1 MAFDSLSSRL
11 QMALRRVTGRSALNE
26 KDIDDML
33 REVRLSLLE
42 ADVNYKVVKEFLANI
57 KVEAT
62 GEKIMKGLNPGQ
74 QVVKIVH
81 DELKKVLGDETS
93 EVIFKNN
100 GTTVIM
106 TCGLQ
111 GAGKTTAI
119 GKMALHYRK
128 TRKAK
133 PCLIAADVY
142 RPAAIDQLV
151 TIGKQIQVP
160 VFEMGVKTPVAKI
173 VKEGLKYA
181 QDNGYDLV
189 IIDTA
194 GRLHINEELMDELKE
209 VKKIS
214 NPNEILLTVD
224 AMTGQNVIEVAK
236 AFHDALGV
244 TGVILT
250 KLDGDTRGGAALSIK
265 AVTNVPIKLMSTGEH
280 LDELEVFHPDR
291 MAERILGMGDVLTLI
306 ENATQNISEEE
317 ASNLMDR
324 MMSDSFN
331 YNDLLKQM
339 KMISRMGS
347 LSKILGFLPGMGQMK
362 DAIKN
367 VDDKQLD
374 YIKVII
380 SSMTKEERENPE
392 LIDRS
397 SRRRERIARGSGRSV
412 NEVNRLRSMLE
423 QQRKTMKA
431 MKNMDLDEEKA
442 QRMAEQLEKGNF
454 AGLRQAM
461 GNQPAYQHKGKGKN
475 KGHFRF

>member
-11 QMALRRVTGRSALNE
+11 QMALRRVTGRGSLNE
-26 KDIDDML
+26 KDIDEML

-42 ADVNYKVVKEFLANI
+42 ADVNYRVVKEFLANI
-57 KVEAT
+57 KVAAT
-62 GEKIMKGLNPGQ
+62 GEKILKGLNPGQ
-74 QVVKIVH
+74 QVVKIVR
-81 DELKKVLGDETS
+81 DELVRVLGVETQ
-93 EVIFKNN
+93 EVRFKNN
-100 GTTVIM
+100 GTTVLM

-128 TRKAK
+128 IRKCN

-151 TIGKQIQVP
+151 QIGKQINVP
-160 VFEMGVKTPVAKI
+160 VFEMGVNTPVSKI
-173 VKEGLKYA
+173 VKEGLKFA
-181 QDNGYDLV
+181 KDNKYDLV

-209 VKKIS
+209 VKKVAV
-214 NPNEILLTVD
+214 PDEILLTVD
-224 AMTGQNVIEVAK
+224 AMTGQDAINVAK
-236 AFHDALGV
+236 SFHEALGL

-265 AVTNVPIKLMSTGEH
+265 AVTDVPIKLMSTGEH

-291 MAERILGMGDVLTLI
+291 MAERILGMGDMLTLI

-317 ASNLMDR
+317 ATNMMER
-324 MMSDSFN
+324 MMSDKFN

-347 LSKILGFLPGMGQMK
+347 ISKILGFLPGVGK
-362 DAIKN
+362 IKEAMNN

-374 YIKVII
+374 FIKVII
-380 SSMTKEERENPE
+380 SSMTKEERSNPD

-397 SRRRERIARGSGRSV
+397 SRRRERIAKGSGRSV
-412 NEVNRLRSMLE
+412 AEVNKLRQMLE
-423 QQRKTMKA
+423 QQRKMAKQMSNIDPAKA
-431 MKNMDLDEEKA
+431 E
-442 QRMAEQLEKGNF
+442 RMAAQLESGNF
-454 AGLRQAM
+454 AGLKNAM
-461 GNQPAYQHKGKGKN
+461 GTPQPYVHKGKGKN
-475 KGHFRF
+475 KGGFRF

>member
-11 QMALRRVTGRSALNE
+11 QMALRRVTGRGTLNE
-26 KDIDDML
+26 KDIDEML

-57 KVEAT
+57 KVAAT

-74 QVVKIVH
+74 QVVKIVR
-81 DELKKVLGDETS
+81 DELKRVLGEETQ
-93 EVIFKNN
+93 EVRFKSN
-100 GTTVIM
+100 GITVLM

-119 GKMALHYRK
+119 GKMTLHYRK
-128 TRKAK
+128 VRKAN

-151 TIGKQIQVP
+151 QIGKQINVS

-181 QDNGYDLV
+181 KDNGYNLV

-209 VKKIS
+209 VKKIA
-214 NPNEILLTVD
+214 NPDEILLTVD
-224 AMTGQNVIEVAK
+224 AMTGQDAINVSK
-236 AFHDALGV
+236 SFHEALGL

-265 AVTNVPIKLMSTGEH
+265 AVTDVPIKLMSTGEH

-306 ENATQNISEEE
+306 ESATQNISEEE
-317 ASNLMDR
+317 ATNLMER
-324 MMSDSFN
+324 MMSEKFN

-339 KMISRMGS
+339 NMINKMGS
-347 LSKILGFLPGMGQMK
+347 LSKILGFLPGVGK
-362 DAIKN
+362 YKEAIN
-367 VDDKQLD
+367 NIDDKQLD
-374 YIKVII
+374 FIKII
-380 SSMTKEERENPE
+380 IGSMTKEERSNPD
-392 LIDRS
+392 LIDKS
-397 SRRRERIARGSGRSV
+397 SRRRERIAKGSGRSV
-412 NEVNRLRSMLE
+412 AEVNKLRQMLD
-423 QQRKTMKA
+423 QQRQMAKQM
-431 MKNMDLDEEKA
+431 NNIDEEKA
-442 QRMAEQLEKGNF
+442 NRMAAQLESGNF
-454 AGLRQAM
+454 AGLRNSM
-461 GNQPAYQHKGKGKN
+461 GSPKPYVHKGKGKN
-475 KGHFRF
+475 KGGFRF

>member
-11 QMALRRVTGRSALNE
+11 QMALRRVTGRGSLTE
-26 KDIDDML
+26 KDIDEML

-42 ADVNYKVVKEFLANI
+42 ADVNYRVVKEFLANI
-57 KVEAT
+57 KVAAT

-74 QVVKIVH
+74 QVVKIVR
-81 DELKKVLGDETS
+81 DELQRVLGDQTE
-93 EVIFKNN
+93 ELNFKLN
-100 GTTVIM
+100 GTTVLM

-151 TIGKQIQVP
+151 TIGKQINVP

-181 QDNGYDLV
+181 KDNGCDLV

-194 GRLHINEELMDELKE
+194 GRLHINEELMDELVE
-209 VKKIS
+209 VKKVA
-214 NPNEILLTVD
+214 NPDEILLTVD
-224 AMTGQNVIEVAK
+224 AMTGQDAINVAK
-236 AFHDALGV
+236 TFHETLNL

-291 MAERILGMGDVLTLI
+291 MAERILGMGDMLTLI

-317 ASNLMDR
+317 ATDMMGR
-324 MMSDSFN
+324 MMSDKFN

-339 KMISRMGS
+339 KMISKMGS
-347 LSKILGFLPGMGQMK
+347 LSKILGFLPGIGQYK
-362 DAIKN
+362 EALSN

-374 YIKVII
+374 FIKVII
-380 SSMTKEERENPE
+380 SSMTKEERANPD

-397 SRRRERIARGSGRSV
+397 SRRRERIAKGSGRSV
-412 NEVNRLRSMLE
+412 AEVNKLRQMLD
-423 QQRKTMKA
+423 QQRKMAKQMSNIDEAKA
-431 MKNMDLDEEKA
+431 EK
-442 QRMAEQLEKGNF
+442 MARQLESGNF
-454 AGLRQAM
+454 AGLQSAM
-461 GNQPAYQHKGKGKN
+461 GRSQPYVHKGKGKN
-475 KGHFRF
+475 KGGFRF